1 MKSFYMNGYL
11 WYVDFVDPDDE
22 TLIDRTGQ
30 YRLATTDPQS
40 FMIFVTNE
48 LSGEMLNKVLIH
60 ELGHCV
66 LISFDLLRDIQRMV
80 KKEYWFEAEEW
91 VCNLLADYGSTI
103 FDSLHEILGDDPL
116 IFVPYELE
124 RLVA

>member
-1 MKSFYMNGYL
+1 
-11 WYVDFVDPDDE
+11 
-22 TLIDRTGQ
+22 
-30 YRLATTDPQS
+30 
-40 FMIFVTNE
+40 MIFVSNE
-48 LSGEMLNKVLIH
+48 LRGEMLNKVLIH

-80 KKEYWFEAEEW
+80 KKEHWFEAEEW

-103 FDSLHEILGDDPL
+103 FDSLHKILGDDPL